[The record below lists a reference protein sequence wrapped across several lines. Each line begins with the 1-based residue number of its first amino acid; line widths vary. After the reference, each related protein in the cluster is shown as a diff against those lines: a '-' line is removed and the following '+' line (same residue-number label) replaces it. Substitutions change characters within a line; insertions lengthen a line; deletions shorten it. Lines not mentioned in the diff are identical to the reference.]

1 LKFLTLFSEP
11 LVAVGIAK
19 VGKEFDCPRGSPN
32 NLFKPLCTILQ
43 VIPHKKGIAK

>member
-19 VGKEFDCPRGSPN
+19 VGKVFGCARVTP
-32 NLFKPLCTILQ
+32 
-43 VIPHKKGIAK
+43 KKL

>member
-19 VGKEFDCPRGSPN
+19 VGKEFDCARERMR
-32 NLFKPLCTILQ
+32 KR
-43 VIPHKKGIAK
+43 

>member
-19 VGKEFDCPRGSPN
+19 VGKEFDSPRAS
-32 NLFKPLCTILQ
+32 LKKP
-43 VIPHKKGIAK
+43 